1 MALLRVLQWTDKA
14 YADLTRL
21 YEFLA
26 PLNLGAATRTAQS
39 LSAAPEGLLTNPR
52 VGKRLEE
59 FNPRQVRKIVV
70 GKYELRYEVLDTRV
84 VVLRL
89 WHTREDR

>member
-1 MALLRVLQWTDKA
+1 MALVRTLQWTDKA

-21 YEFLA
+21 YAFLA
-26 PLNLGAATRTAQS
+26 PLNPTAAVRTVQA
-39 LSAAPEGLLTNPR
+39 LSTAPEGLLVNPR
-52 VGKRLEE
+52 IGKRLQE
-59 FNPRQVRKIVV
+59 FDPREVRKILVDR
-70 GKYELRYEVLDTRV
+70 YELRYEVLETRV

>member
-1 MALLRVLQWTDKA
+1 VAVVRTLQWTDKA

-21 YEFLA
+21 YDFLA
-26 PLNLGAATRTAQS
+26 PLNPTMAVRTVQS
-39 LSAAPEGLLTNPR
+39 LSAAPEGLLANPR
-52 VGKRLEE
+52 IGKRLDE
-59 FNPRQVRKIVV
+59 FAPREVRRILVAR
-70 GKYELRYEVLDTRV
+70 YELRYEVLETRV

>member
-1 MALLRVLQWTDKA
+1 MGTLRTLQWTDSA

-21 YEFLA
+21 YAFLEPQNA
-26 PLNLGAATRTAQS
+26 IVAARTVQS
-39 LSAAPEGLLTNPR
+39 LSAAPEGLLANPR
-52 VGKRLEE
+52 VGKRLGQ
-59 FNPRQVRKIVV
+59 FDPREVRRILV
-70 GKYELRYEVLDTRV
+70 GPYELRYEVLEASV